1 MLIEVYFLFNLYKH
15 LWLES
20 LDGDAKPCIIFK
32 IDAPFYNDPAPKSV
46 AEEQNPE
53 NQSRDGKSLM
63 GLWDYEVV
71 EGFFFSSKTQQYL
84 EVEFGPHGHHLVLFL
99 QGRKNIIKE
108 CIPIDYEA
116 FIGKHD

>member
-1 MLIEVYFLFNLYKH
+1 M
-15 LWLES
+15 WPES

-32 IDAPFYNDPAPKSV
+32 IDAPFYNDPVPSFEK
-46 AEEQNPE
+46 EQNE
-53 NQSRDGKSLM
+53 GSQSSDNKSFM

-71 EGFFFSSKTQQYL
+71 EGFFLSSKTQQYL

-116 FIGKHD
+116 FIGNWD

>member
-1 MLIEVYFLFNLYKH
+1 MLIEVYFLLTFHKNL
-15 LWLES
+15 WPES

-46 AEEQNPE
+46 EEERNPE
-53 NQSRDGKSLM
+53 NQSRNIKSLM

-71 EGFFFSSKTQQYL
+71 EGFFLSSKTQQYL